1 MDIEDE
7 RREYLRSGLSRKQ
20 LCENPIEQFERWLI
34 EAKDFNIKDPTAMMV
49 ATVDATG
56 QPSQRTV
63 LLKQFDNNGFVF
75 YTNLE
80 SNKARQ
86 IAGNNKVSLIF
97 PWLTMERQVMISGRA
112 ERVSNTQAL
121 GYFLSRP
128 RDSQLAAWV
137 SKQSSPIGSRELL
150 MGKFEEIKQ
159 RFASEKLSLPKF
171 WGGYRVVPERIEF
184 WAGGARRLH
193 DRFEYVKSPD
203 GHWHITRLQ
212 P

>member
-1 MDIEDE
+1 MDIKNE
-7 RREYLRSGLSRKQ
+7 RREYLRSGLSRQQ
-20 LCENPIEQFERWLI
+20 LATDPVEQFEHWLQ
-34 EAKDFNIKDPTAMMV
+34 EAKDHGIKDPTAMML

-63 LLKQFDNNGFVF
+63 LLKQFDSSGFVF

-80 SNKARQ
+80 SNKAKQ
-86 IAGNNKVSLIF
+86 IADNNRVSLIF

-112 ERVSNTQAL
+112 ERVSTKEAL
-121 GYFLSRP
+121 AYFVTRP

-150 MGKFEEIKQ
+150 MGKFAEIKQ
-159 RFASEKLSLPKF
+159 RFAQQDLSLPKF
-171 WGGYRVVPERIEF
+171 WGGFRVVPERVEF
-184 WAGGARRLH
+184 WAGGAQRLH
-193 DRFEYVKSPD
+193 DRFEYLRDNEGAWNVE
-203 GHWHITRLQ
+203 RLQ